1 MIKMLYE
8 GGIRGFVIRCYGAG
22 GIPERVRAALG
33 RAIAGGAKAIAVTQ
47 CLYGGVDLDV
57 YAVGTDAR
65 KAGISDGGYMTTEY
79 AVAWMMREVGM
90 SPD

>member
-1 MIKMLYE
+1 MLRSRRNTRKSE
-8 GGIRGFVIRCYGAG
+8 G
-22 GIPERVRAALG
+22 G
-33 RAIAGGAKAIAVTQ
+33 RAIAGGAKAVAVTQ
-47 CLYGGVDLDV
+47 CLYGGADLDI